1 MNKFI
6 KERMLKLDSLSRVI
20 DVAIRDSVPQI
31 FKRPYLSVLPNT
43 TLMQIAP
50 FMAIGPQI
58 YVDGLVV
65 LEGEKPIGK
74 ISSKQI
80 LLAIINSKYPDW
92 LKKTALQIMDT
103 SEISLEMDYP
113 MSRAI
118 DIFNQTS
125 FAFIPITKSGLVVA
139 SLSVRDVLPVIMT
152 TTFQGTLKDIASPL
166 VILSKT
172 TNLKLALNLMFQK
185 KIRNIIVESNNGYGI
200 INDRKILEFLFSQ
213 NGRKIMNM
221 NSLGIQAV
229 EIDLLDKLSAMR
241 VSDTT
246 TVSKAAE
253 LLMDINIPCVLLN
266 KSIVTPWDIVMKTIE
281 RISI

>member
-1 MNKFI
+1 
-6 KERMLKLDSLSRVI
+6 MLKLDSLSRVI
-20 DVAIRDSVPQI
+20 DITIRDSVPQI
-31 FKRPYLSVLPNT
+31 FKRPYLSVLPDA

-58 YVDGLVV
+58 YVDGLIV
-65 LEGEKPIGK
+65 LEGEIPIGK

-80 LLAIINSKYPDW
+80 LLAIMNSKYPDW

-113 MSRAI
+113 LSRAI

-125 FAFIPITKSGLVVA
+125 FAFIPITKSGLVVT

-166 VILSKT
+166 VLISKR
-172 TNLKLALNLMFQK
+172 TNLKVALNLMFQK

-213 NGRKIMNM
+213 NGRKIMDM

-229 EIDLLDKLSAMR
+229 EIDLVDKLSAMR

-253 LLMDINIPCVLLN
+253 LLMDINTPCVLLN

>member
-1 MNKFI
+1 
-6 KERMLKLDSLSRVI
+6 MLKLDSLSRII
-20 DVAIRDSVPQI
+20 DITIRDSVPQI
-31 FKRPYLSVLPNT
+31 FKRPYLSVLPDA

-58 YVDGLVV
+58 YVDGLIV
-65 LEGEKPIGK
+65 LEGEIPIGK

-80 LLAIINSKYPDW
+80 LLAIMNSKYPDW

-113 MSRAI
+113 LSRAI

-125 FAFIPITKSGLVVA
+125 FAFIPITKSGLVVT

-166 VILSKT
+166 VLISKR
-172 TNLKLALNLMFQK
+172 TNLKVALNLMFQK
-185 KIRNIIVESNNGYGI
+185 KIRNIIVESDNGYGI

-229 EIDLLDKLSAMR
+229 EIDLVDKLSAMR

-253 LLMDINIPCVLLN
+253 LLTDINTPCVLLN